1 MPRWKKLNHHHR
13 FPAQDLQ
20 GEAPKLCSI
29 IAANKQKELDLLFLE
44 NRDRPKELFEGNDIR
59 RIGDVVG
66 IYDFRAQGIA
76 CGYSLSSGSAGGVA
90 NILGYNGNKSR
101 GVLLLKALQEGRSA
115 EVAGRIIKGEASS
128 GEYGSAIY
136 LLCDEKSIID
146 IESFGTRIHVS
157 KSRRK
162 KFVVT
167 TNHFHNLDGGRR
179 PENSV
184 LRENYLQK
192 LGTKITEESVLKLA
206 ARHRNPAICRHG
218 RTLASF
224 AVFKRAG
231 KSPRILYSIEEPCK
245 GYKEFIA

>member
-1 MPRWKKLNHHHR
+1 M
-13 FPAQDLQ
+13 
-20 GEAPKLCSI
+20 CSI
-29 IAANKQKELDLLFLE
+29 IAANRQKELDLLFLE
-44 NRDRPKELFEGNDIR
+44 NRDRPKELFVGNDIR

-115 EVAGRIIKGEASS
+115 EDAGRIIKGEASS

-136 LLCDEKSIID
+136 LLCDEKSIVD

-157 KSRRK
+157 KSSRK

-167 TNHFHNLDGGRR
+167 TNHFHDLDGGRR

-184 LRENYLQK
+184 LREKYLQK

-224 AVFKRAG
+224 AVFKKHGGNA
-231 KSPRILYSIEEPCK
+231 RILYSLEEPCK
-245 GYKEFIA
+245 GYKVFTV